1 MQALRCFHIFQDENF
16 ENSSRHRTSKRGG
29 GRGYKIS
36 GPFFFTKGPIARLVE
51 EVRYDEAGFPREIRT
66 RDYLFVVSFHYLINF
81 FTIIH
86 CLHACHL
93 YYYLY
98 TNVKYFCWR
107 VCIDVVH
114 STLVGVDELG

>member
-1 MQALRCFHIFQDENF
+1 MKILKIARATGQANEVEEEGIKFLAL
-16 ENSSRHRTSKRGG
+16 
-29 GRGYKIS
+29 
-36 GPFFFTKGPIARLVE
+36 FFYQGPIARLVE